1 MRILVPPSLA
11 EAAVHQLATVDYSVA
26 TRVSDAVATVVS
38 WAYAH
43 DAPLLA
49 RGAVYALQTMDD
61 VGSFLISVVVWIV
74 MHSA

>member
-1 MRILVPPSLA
+1 MRIVVPPSVA

-43 DAPLLA
+43 DAPQLA
-49 RGAVYALQTMDD
+49 QCAVSALQMMDD
-61 VGSFLISVVVWIV
+61 AGSLLISIVVWLV